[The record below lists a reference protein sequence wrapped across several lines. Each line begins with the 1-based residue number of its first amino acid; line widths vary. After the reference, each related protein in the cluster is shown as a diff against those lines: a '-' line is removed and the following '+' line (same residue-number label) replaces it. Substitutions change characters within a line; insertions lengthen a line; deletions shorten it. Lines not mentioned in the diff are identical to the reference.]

1 VGRECVGVQ
10 IAKQAEAQRVHS
22 ALVLGARSRPSAMRS
37 TASKV
42 RSART
47 ASFRIASAP
56 LTKTWRIDAFLGE
69 FTIRYISHTL
79 IIGLIAYLE

>member
-1 VGRECVGVQ
+1 
-10 IAKQAEAQRVHS
+10 
-22 ALVLGARSRPSAMRS
+22 MRS